1 MNIDYTKTGNNT
13 AQLALTIQPEDYKDL
28 FENEVKK
35 QQKKINIKGFRKGK
49 TPRSMI
55 VKMYGLSI
63 LSDIVTNKL
72 QQSMTE
78 YLDQEKID
86 ILGQPIPVQSGDP
99 IKFEVGKDLDYKF
112 EFELG
117 LKPEFDLPDLSEPFH
132 YYDAII
138 EEESIDTEL
147 ESLRRRG
154 GHQEEVKSDFEKEDR
169 ISFNGLELEDGEIK
183 QNGLE
188 IAFDALVESMTDE
201 FKSKV
206 LDSKVG
212 DEFDHNIYEVE
223 KDLSEEGVRK
233 YLMELDEEEADREVN
248 PDFRLEI
255 VKASRQVLA
264 ELDEE
269 FLTMAFGDEVKTE
282 EDARKVIR
290 DELKKSFDQQADN
303 LMFQKVHD
311 KLMED
316 TVIDLPADFLKR
328 WMRFNQENNQEGES
342 PATEE
347 EIEERYDKQFKDS
360 LRWQLISEKLADKYE
375 VSVEQNEVLDQL
387 GNRIRQYLPGQQLDN
402 QVYNQILQSLANDEQ
417 QVQQAYN
424 EVRTD
429 KIFHGLKADLNLD
442 KEEISQNDFNDK
454 LVEMSKSQQKDQEPE
469 GAATEEI
476 GQEEE

>member
-1 MNIDYTKTGNNT
+1 MNIDYSKTVNNT
-13 AQLALTIQPEDYKDL
+13 AQIAITVEPQDYKEL

-49 TPRSMI
+49 TPKSMI
-55 VKMYGLSI
+55 HKMYGLSI

-72 QQSMTE
+72 QQSLAE

-86 ILGQPIPVQSGDP
+86 ILGQPIPVESGDP

-132 YYDAII
+132 YYDAVI
-138 EEESIDTEL
+138 EEESIDTEI

-169 ISFNGLELEDGEIK
+169 ISFNGLELEEGEIK

-188 IAFDALVESMTDE
+188 IAFDTLVESMTDE

-206 LDSKVG
+206 LDRKVG

-233 YLMELDEEEADREVN
+233 YLMELDEEDADREVN
-248 PDFRLEI
+248 SEFRLEI

-290 DELKKSFDQQADN
+290 DDLKKGFDQQADN

-316 TVIDLPADFLKR
+316 TEIELPAEFLKR
-328 WMRFNQENNQEGES
+328 WLRFNQENSQNGES

-347 EIEERYDKQFKDS
+347 EIEERYDSQFKDS

-375 VSVEQNEVLDQL
+375 VSVEQDEVLDEL

-402 QVYNQILQSLANDEQ
+402 QVYNQILQSLAKDEQ
-417 QVQQAYN
+417 QVQQAFN
-424 EVRTD
+424 QIRTN
-429 KIFHGLKADLNLD
+429 KIFYGLKDDLTLD
-442 KEEISQNDFNDK
+442 KEEISQKEFNEK
-454 LVEMSKSQQKDQEPE
+454 LVEMSKNQQEQESE
-469 GAATEEI
+469 GAAPTEAEL
-476 GQEEE
+476 EEE